1 MDLGDILDEIKA
13 ESPRPSGSA
22 TYLVPENYLGLPGD
36 SDLMAQ
42 PMPSKDDMS
51 TVIITLT
58 AYEAWWLEW
67 RLRVHL
73 RSYRAMEWRKLND
86 VLTQIINKFKR

>member
-1 MDLGDILDEIKA
+1 MALDDILNEIKA
-13 ESPRPSGSA
+13 ESPRPIA
-22 TYLVPENYLGLPGD
+22 RYLVPDDYLGLPGD

-42 PMPSKDDMS
+42 PMPGKDDMS
-51 TVIITLT
+51 TVTITLT

-73 RSYRAMEWRKLND
+73 RSYRAMEWRKLEA
-86 VLTQIINKFKR
+86 VLTDIINKFKR